1 MPPLE
6 DNRFMHESIELQMSL
21 LLAVALAGH
30 LLSGLVR
37 QPAVVGQI
45 LAGLIVGPS
54 VFGWITYTTF
64 VANIAHLGAIVLLFV
79 VGLEFRARELAAVR
93 PFVIAVA
100 GFALPWLAG
109 YLVALG
115 FGFDTPR
122 ALLIGVALSATSIA
136 ITADTLR
143 ELGRLQSPE
152 AKLII
157 GAAVIDD
164 VLALLALSL
173 TDQLGSGIIEPLA
186 IALMA
191 VKAVLFISA
200 GAWLGQ
206 KLLARLSAKI
216 DASPLAVRS
225 PEFVFVLGLLTAF
238 VYALIAEHLGL
249 SAIVGAFV
257 AGVVFEGIHVNTSRS
272 VHIGAEYVR
281 ASFGAVFFVS
291 LGVLADMR
299 SLGMETLIFAGVLT
313 LAAFLSKLV
322 GCGLSARATGVAPR
336 ESMIIGVGMSPRGEV
351 AMVIALLALN
361 RGVIDQPAY
370 VALVLMSLI
379 TTLIVPIVLRNWL
392 YRS

>member
-1 MPPLE
+1 
-6 DNRFMHESIELQMSL
+6 MHESIEFQMSL

-79 VGLEFRARELAAVR
+79 VGLEFRARELASVR
-93 PFVIAVA
+93 PFIIAVA
-100 GFALPWLAG
+100 GIIVPWFAG
-109 YLVALG
+109 YLVARG
-115 FGFDTPR
+115 FGFDSDR

-136 ITADTLR
+136 ITADALR

-152 AKLII
+152 ARLII

-164 VLALLALSL
+164 VLALLALSMV
-173 TDQLGSGIIEPLA
+173 DQLGSGALDPVE

-191 VKAVLFISA
+191 IKAILFIGV

-206 KLLARLSAKI
+206 RLLAPLSARI
-216 DASPLAVRS
+216 DASKLAERS

-238 VYALIAEHLGL
+238 VYALVAESLHL

-257 AGVVFEGIHVNTSRS
+257 AGVVFEGIHVNKSQS
-272 VHIGAEYVR
+272 VHVGAGYVR
-281 ASFGAVFFVS
+281 AAFGAVFFVS
-291 LGVLADMR
+291 LGVLADLR
-299 SLGMETLIFAGVLT
+299 FLGAETLVFAGALSLV
-313 LAAFLSKLV
+313 AFFSKFI
-322 GCGLSARATGVAPR
+322 GCGLSARATGSSRR
-336 ESMIIGVGMSPRGEV
+336 ESMIIGVGMAPRGEV

-361 RGVIDQPAY
+361 RGVIEQPAY
-370 VALVLMSLI
+370 VALVLMSLM
-379 TTLIVPIVLRNWL
+379 TTLVVPVLLRNWL
-392 YRS
+392 YRT

>member
-1 MPPLE
+1 
-6 DNRFMHESIELQMSL
+6 MHESIELQMSL

-54 VFGWITYTTF
+54 VLGLITYTTF

-100 GFALPWLAG
+100 GIIVPWLAG

-115 FGFDTPR
+115 FGFENDR

-136 ITADTLR
+136 ITADALR

-152 AKLII
+152 ARLII

-164 VLALLALSL
+164 VLALLALSMV
-173 TDQLGSGIIEPLA
+173 DQLGSGALDPVA

-191 VKAVLFISA
+191 IKAILFIGV

-206 KLLARLSAKI
+206 RLLAPLSDRI
-216 DASPLAVRS
+216 DASQLAVRS

-238 VYALIAEHLGL
+238 VYALVAEYLQL

-257 AGVVFEGIHVNTSRS
+257 AGVVFEGIHVNKSQS
-272 VHIGAEYVR
+272 VHVGAGYIR
-281 ASFGAVFFVS
+281 AAFGAVFFVS
-291 LGVLADMR
+291 LGVLADLR
-299 SLGMETLIFAGVLT
+299 TLGTETLYFAAALSLV
-313 LAAFLSKLV
+313 AFLSKFI
-322 GCGLSARATGVAPR
+322 GCGLSARASGIATR
-336 ESMIIGVGMSPRGEV
+336 ESIIIGVGMAPRGEV

-361 RGVIDQPAY
+361 RGVIEQPAY

-379 TTLIVPIVLRNWL
+379 TTLVVPILLRNWL
-392 YRS
+392 YRNQES

>member
-1 MPPLE
+1 
-6 DNRFMHESIELQMSL
+6 MHESIELQMSL

-45 LAGLIVGPS
+45 LAGLVVGPS
-54 VFGWITYTTF
+54 VLGLITYTTF

-100 GFALPWLAG
+100 GIVLPWFAG

-115 FGFDTPR
+115 FGFETER

-164 VLALLALSL
+164 VLALLALSM
-173 TDQLGSGIIEPLA
+173 TEQLGGGTIDTAA

-191 VKAVLFISA
+191 GKAVLFIGV

-206 KLLARLSAKI
+206 ILLARLSARI

-238 VYALIAEHLGL
+238 SYALIAEYLGL

-272 VHIGAEYVR
+272 VHIGADYVR

-299 SLGMETLIFAGVLT
+299 TLGTETLMFAGALT
-313 LAAFLSKLV
+313 LVALLSKFI
-322 GCGLSARATGVAPR
+322 GCGLSARATGIATR
-336 ESMIIGVGMSPRGEV
+336 ESMIIGVGMAPRGEV

-361 RGVIDQPAY
+361 RGIIEQPAY
-370 VALVLMSLI
+370 VALVLMSLV
-379 TTLIVPIVLRNWL
+379 TTLVVPILLRNWL
-392 YRS
+392 YRT

>member
-1 MPPLE
+1 
-6 DNRFMHESIELQMSL
+6 MHESIELQMSL

-30 LLSGLVR
+30 LLSTLVR

-45 LAGLIVGPS
+45 LAGLVVGPS
-54 VFGWITYTTF
+54 VFGWITYTSF

-93 PFVIAVA
+93 PFLIAVA
-100 GFALPWLAG
+100 GVVVPWLAG

-115 FGFDTPR
+115 FGFETSR

-173 TDQLGSGIIEPLA
+173 TDQLGSGMIEPLA

-191 VKAVLFISA
+191 VKAVLFIGA

-206 KLLARLSAKI
+206 ILLARLSAKI

-238 VYALIAEHLGL
+238 VYALVAEHLGL
-249 SAIVGAFV
+249 SAIV
-257 AGVVFEGIHVNTSRS
+257 
-272 VHIGAEYVR
+272 
-281 ASFGAVFFVS
+281 
-291 LGVLADMR
+291 
-299 SLGMETLIFAGVLT
+299 
-313 LAAFLSKLV
+313 
-322 GCGLSARATGVAPR
+322 
-336 ESMIIGVGMSPRGEV
+336 
-351 AMVIALLALN
+351 
-361 RGVIDQPAY
+361 
-370 VALVLMSLI
+370 
-379 TTLIVPIVLRNWL
+379 
-392 YRS
+392 

>member
-1 MPPLE
+1 
-6 DNRFMHESIELQMSL
+6 MHESIELQMSL

-54 VFGWITYTTF
+54 LLGWITYTTF

-93 PFVIAVA
+93 PFVIAV
-100 GFALPWLAG
+100 GGIVLPWLTG
-109 YLVALG
+109 YLVARG
-115 FGFDTPR
+115 FGFDTAR

-164 VLALLALSL
+164 VLALLALSM
-173 TDQLGSGIIEPLA
+173 TEQFSGGAIDPAA

-191 VKAVLFISA
+191 VKAVLFIGV

-206 KLLARLSAKI
+206 KLLARLSARI
-216 DASPLAVRS
+216 DASQLAVRS
-225 PEFVFVLGLLTAF
+225 PEFVFVMGMLTAF
-238 VYALIAEHLGL
+238 SYALIAEYLGL

-257 AGVVFEGIHVNTSRS
+257 AGVVFEGIHVNKSRS

-299 SLGMETLIFAGVLT
+299 TLGADTLIFAGALT
-313 LAAFLSKLV
+313 LVALLSKFV
-322 GCGLSARATGVAPR
+322 GCGLSARATGIANR
-336 ESMIIGVGMSPRGEV
+336 ESMIIGVGMAPRGEV

-361 RGVIDQPAY
+361 RGIIEQPAY
-370 VALVLMSLI
+370 VALVLMSLV
-379 TTLIVPIVLRNWL
+379 TTLIVPILLRNWL
-392 YRS
+392 YRT

>member
-1 MPPLE
+1 
-6 DNRFMHESIELQMSL
+6 MHESIELQMSL
-21 LLAVALAGH
+21 LLAVSLAGH

-45 LAGLIVGPS
+45 LAGLVVGPS
-54 VFGWITYTTF
+54 ILGWITYTTF

-93 PFVIAVA
+93 PLLIAV
-100 GFALPWLAG
+100 GGIVIPWLTG
-109 YLVALG
+109 YLVARG
-115 FGFDTPR
+115 FGFETAR

-157 GAAVIDD
+157 AAAVIDD
-164 VLALLALSL
+164 VLALLALSI
-173 TDQLGSGIIEPLA
+173 TEQFDSGEINLVA
-186 IALMA
+186 ISLMA
-191 VKAVLFISA
+191 GKAVVFIGV

-206 KLLARLSAKI
+206 NLLARLSSKI
-216 DASPLAVRS
+216 DASELAVRS
-225 PEFVFVLGLLTAF
+225 PEFVFVLGMLTAF
-238 VYALIAEHLGL
+238 SYALIAEYIGL

-257 AGVVFEGIHVNTSRS
+257 AGVVFEGIHVSKSRS
-272 VHIGAEYVR
+272 VHLGAEYVR

-299 SLGMETLIFAGVLT
+299 TLGVDTLIFAGVLT
-313 LAAFLSKLV
+313 LVALLSKFI
-322 GCGLSARATGVAPR
+322 GCGLSARATGMPNR
-336 ESMIIGVGMSPRGEV
+336 ESLIIGVGMAPRGEV

-361 RGVIDQPAY
+361 RGIIEQPAY

-379 TTLIVPIVLRNWL
+379 TTLVVPITLRNWL
-392 YRS
+392 YRT

>member
-1 MPPLE
+1 
-6 DNRFMHESIELQMSL
+6 MHESIELQMSL

-30 LLSGLVR
+30 LLSALLR

-54 VFGWITYTTF
+54 VLGWITYTTF

-79 VGLEFRARELAAVR
+79 VGLEFRAKDLAAAR

-100 GFALPWLAG
+100 GIVLPWFTG
-109 YLVALG
+109 YLIARG
-115 FGFDTPR
+115 FGFDTSR

-143 ELGRLQSPE
+143 ELGRLQSSE

-173 TDQLGSGIIEPLA
+173 VDQLGSGTIEPFS

-191 VKAVLFISA
+191 AKAVLFI
-200 GAWLGQ
+200 GMGVWLGQ
-206 KLLARLSAKI
+206 ILLARVSRKI
-216 DASPLAVRS
+216 DASQIAVRS

-238 VYALIAEHLGL
+238 AYALAAEYLGL

-281 ASFGAVFFVS
+281 ASRCS
-291 LGVLADMR
+291 
-299 SLGMETLIFAGVLT
+299 
-313 LAAFLSKLV
+313 
-322 GCGLSARATGVAPR
+322 
-336 ESMIIGVGMSPRGEV
+336 
-351 AMVIALLALN
+351 
-361 RGVIDQPAY
+361 
-370 VALVLMSLI
+370 
-379 TTLIVPIVLRNWL
+379 L
-392 YRS
+392 YRLVCLQICAPWAWRH

>member
-1 MPPLE
+1 
-6 DNRFMHESIELQMSL
+6 MHDSIELQMSL
-21 LLAVALAGH
+21 LLAVSLGGH
-30 LLSGLVR
+30 LVSGLIR

-54 VFGWITYTTF
+54 VLGWITYTSF
-64 VANIAHLGAIVLLFV
+64 VANVAHLGAIVLLFV

-93 PFVIAVA
+93 PFLIAIA
-100 GFALPWLAG
+100 GVLVPWFTG
-109 YLVALG
+109 YLLALA
-115 FGFDTPR
+115 FGFDSGR

-152 AKLII
+152 ARLII

-173 TDQLGSGIIEPLA
+173 AQQFASGGIEPLGVALIA
-186 IALMA
+186 I
-191 VKAVLFISA
+191 KAVVFISA

-206 KLLARLSAKI
+206 KLLTRLSEKI
-216 DASPLAVRS
+216 DASQLAERS

-238 VYALIAEHLGL
+238 VYALIAEMLGL

-257 AGVVFEGIHVNTSRS
+257 AGVVFEGIHVSKSRS

-281 ASFGAVFFVS
+281 AAFGAVFFVS
-291 LGVLADMR
+291 LGVLADLRTM
-299 SLGMETLIFAGVLT
+299 GFDTLVFAAALT
-313 LAAFLSKLV
+313 LVAFLSKFI
-322 GCGLSARATGVAPR
+322 GCGLTARLTGINVKD
-336 ESMIIGVGMSPRGEV
+336 SLIIGTGMAPRGEV

-361 RGVIDQPAY
+361 RGIIEQPAY
-370 VALVLMSLI
+370 VALVLMSLV
-379 TTLIVPIVLRNWL
+379 TTLVVPLLLRNWL
-392 YRS
+392 YRI

>member
-1 MPPLE
+1 
-6 DNRFMHESIELQMSL
+6 MHESIELQMSL

-54 VFGWITYTTF
+54 VLGWITYTTF

-79 VGLEFRARELAAVR
+79 VGLEFRARDLAAVR
-93 PFVIAVA
+93 PFVIAIA
-100 GFALPWLAG
+100 GIVVPWLAG
-109 YLVALG
+109 YLVARW
-115 FGFDTPR
+115 FGFDTSR

-143 ELGRLQSPE
+143 ELGRLKAPE

-173 TDQLGSGIIEPLA
+173 TDQLGHGIVEPLA
-186 IALMA
+186 ITLMA
-191 VKAVLFISA
+191 VKAVLFISV

-206 KLLARLSAKI
+206 ILLLRLSEKI
-216 DASPLAVRS
+216 DRSALAERS
-225 PEFVFVLGLLTAF
+225 PEFIFVLGLLTAF
-238 VYALIAEHLGL
+238 VYALAAEFLGL

-257 AGVVFEGIHVNTSRS
+257 AGVVFEGIHVNKSRS

-299 SLGMETLIFAGVLT
+299 TLGMDTLIFAGALT
-313 LAAFLSKLV
+313 LVAFLSKLI
-322 GCGLSARATGVAPR
+322 GCGLSARATGIATK
-336 ESMIIGVGMSPRGEV
+336 ESLIIGVGMAPRGEV

-361 RGVIDQPAY
+361 RGIIEQPAY
-370 VALVLMSLI
+370 VALVLMALV
-379 TTLIVPIVLRNWL
+379 TTLVVPILLRNWL
-392 YRS
+392 YRT